1 MARPG
6 RIGPAGTIGAALT
19 AWDLWRRIPPKQRK
33 LLLLQAKVHG
43 PRLVKKAYSASRKSP
58 RL

>member
-6 RIGPAGTIGAALT
+6 RIRPAGTIGAALA
-19 AWDLWRRIPPKQRK
+19 AWDLWRRIPAKQRK

-43 PRLVKKAYSASRKSP
+43 PRLVKKAYSAGRKTP
-58 RL
+58 RI